1 MQPSVHAPI
10 LQRKHS
16 TAHYFTNGTVYILG
30 GIELDALTNNHSL
43 IALRLDKKNFSL
55 HSNAPAAADSP
66 DFDYPT
72 IAGHTSHVVNDAI
85 ISVLGLPLLQDQA
98 ASPLPLVSLPPSAQ
112 PRLNITHLP
121 NPRYLHTSVLLN
133 QTLHVIGGKDA
144 TTHEQVSDVMWSY
157 SFASRSWTHQQRAA
171 KHNSMSGHI
180 TIVYHQWLISCFGEN
195 TNSQLISQCT
205 WLDTVSFDITQQQ
218 ISPQIEEWP
227 TARKYASMTSLT
239 STTHVLF
246 GGQNNT
252 AILDDMWFLDINAPF
267 DMKWTKTNTL
277 TNYKRSAHASA
288 LIDENVILYY
298 GGQDSPSS
306 LAADPIYFNITN
318 KEWMLATNQNSNPQT
333 NLGVDLDNNSTGQ
346 NERNGISGGTIA
358 GILIGIACILGLG
371 IAYFVWRRRNQRRRQ
386 NLNQSRAARFS
397 QSPPSQQHYPE
408 KTANRSS
415 AFHYTSSSIVD
426 DDNEKNTHKLQGA
439 GLKEG
444 GANFISLPELALY
457 NNSNRISTIS
467 LGTEF
472 HFSAEEYRRQ
482 SHHSTASSAVAAASA
497 SSSLGLQHTIP
508 KLEFNDHSTTT
519 KSDTSDSNKYEL
531 EPQQLQM
538 EPLTEGKSVSY
549 KRRGS
554 TGFNRLTLNLFG
566 SSSNAATDPRHPQ
579 DTKKNRSSS
588 LFQLRSSR
596 LLQPNTPTTP
606 NMTDNRYPHL
616 QSRVSLSAKSV
627 SSVQWVGFND
637 NMDGWRD
644 STGSS
649 LHLAVTN
656 AQRSSMYHS
665 DSSAQSTPKSPMFP
679 QYLKD
684 SAIQHQMFGQESSTR
699 SSPDMSKH
707 SSTAT
712 SDMKNQI
719 V

>member
-1 MQPSVHAPI
+1 MI
-10 LQRKHS
+10 
-16 TAHYFTNGTVYILG
+16 
-30 GIELDALTNNHSL
+30 SL
-43 IALRLDKKNFSL
+43 S
-55 HSNAPAAADSP
+55 SN
-66 DFDYPT
+66 
-72 IAGHTSHVVNDAI
+72 
-85 ISVLGLPLLQDQA
+85 
-98 ASPLPLVSLPPSAQ
+98 
-112 PRLNITHLP
+112 
-121 NPRYLHTSVLLN
+121 
-133 QTLHVIGGKDA
+133 
-144 TTHEQVSDVMWSY
+144 
-157 SFASRSWTHQQRAA
+157 
-171 KHNSMSGHI
+171 
-180 TIVYHQWLISCFGEN
+180 
-195 TNSQLISQCT
+195 
-205 WLDTVSFDITQQQ
+205 
-218 ISPQIEEWP
+218 
-227 TARKYASMTSLT
+227 
-239 STTHVLF
+239 THVLF

-252 AILDDMWFLDINAPF
+252 AILDDVWFLDIDAPF
-267 DMKWTKTNTL
+267 SMKWTKINTL
-277 TNYKRSAHASA
+277 TNYRRSAHAGA

-306 LAADPIYFNITN
+306 LAADPIYFNTTN
-318 KEWMLATNQNSNPQT
+318 KEWIHAKNQNSNPQT
-333 NLGVDLDNNSTGQ
+333 NLGVDLDSNSNGQ
-346 NERNGISGGTIA
+346 NEGKQISGGTIA
-358 GILIGIACILGLG
+358 GILTGIACVLGLG
-371 IAYFVWRRRNQRRRQ
+371 IAYFVWRRKTQRRRQ
-386 NLNQSRAARFS
+386 NLHQSRAARFS
-397 QSPPSQQHYPE
+397 QSPPAQQHYYVE
-408 KTANRSS
+408 KAASTPPATI
-415 AFHYTSSSIVD
+415 HCSSSIVN
-426 DDNEKNTHKLQGA
+426 DDNEKNSSTSSNKLQGA

-444 GANFISLPELALY
+444 ATQFISLPELALY
-457 NNSNRISTIS
+457 NNSSRISTIS

-472 HFSAEEYRRQ
+472 NFSAEEYRRQ
-482 SHHSTASSAVAAASA
+482 SHLSAVSSA
-497 SSSLGLQHTIP
+497 SSGLQQHHHTIP
-508 KLEFNDHSTTT
+508 KLEFNDNPSIIAQ
-519 KSDTSDSNKYEL
+519 SDPSYSSNKYEL
-531 EPQQLQM
+531 QTQQLPM

-566 SSSNAATDPRHPQ
+566 SSNSSTSADPQQPQ

-684 SAIQHQMFGQESSTR
+684 SAIQHQMFGQESSAR
-699 SSPDMSKH
+699 SSPDSMSKH
-707 SSTAT
+707 SSTAIPDT
-712 SDMKNQI
+712 KSQI